1 MWPHQVLQMEGKFQ
15 FLLFKTLSR
24 WGRDLCGYKSR
35 QWGSWSA
42 FLWCIIK
49 TRWWWDTQ
57 SQFAAG
63 LNLWLCDFWKCH
75 WKRVRLGKVRLNGK
89 VKSLRSPEMEKL
101 RLLWLW
107 LLMDIKAFH
116 RPQLMAWLKIQM
128 WDRGFMLIFIILHVN
143 TFWLRSPYF
152 SFIILHVESMG
163 KTIYVKLTGLL
174 DFLSWDW
181 LCVCGGKHLR
191 QVWRCLAAI
200 LLYSHSCHCWDLVP
214 SVLFP
219 SGVAMLQMWSLR
231 EPWMIKLFTAFCFP
245 VVYMND
251 CSICLFCEST
261 LCFCYLFLSL
271 PKFSWQTPFCLSFW
285 KREESK
291 QTQDS
296 CWLAWQQRSPSSSVF
311 INFVAVWINLSAACC
326 QLIIKK
332 VKMSAR

>member
-1 MWPHQVLQMEGKFQ
+1 MWTRFVWGLLT
-15 FLLFKTLSR
+15 FLSLSYM
-24 WGRDLCGYKSR
+24 W
-35 QWGSWSA
+35 
-42 FLWCIIK
+42 
-49 TRWWWDTQ
+49 
-57 SQFAAG
+57 
-63 LNLWLCDFWKCH
+63 
-75 WKRVRLGKVRLNGK
+75 
-89 VKSLRSPEMEKL
+89 SLRGKPFMWSWQDSWASFPET
-101 RLLWLW
+101 
-107 LLMDIKAFH
+107 DS
-116 RPQLMAWLKIQM
+116 
-128 WDRGFMLIFIILHVN
+128 V
-143 TFWLRSPYF
+143 
-152 SFIILHVESMG
+152 
-163 KTIYVKLTGLL
+163 
-174 DFLSWDW
+174 
-181 LCVCGGKHLR
+181 CVGKHLR

-261 LCFCYLFLSL
+261 LCLCYLFLSL
-271 PKFSWQTPFCLSFW
+271 PKFSRQTPFCLSFW
-285 KREESK
+285 KREEEESK

-332 VKMSAR
+332 LKMSAR